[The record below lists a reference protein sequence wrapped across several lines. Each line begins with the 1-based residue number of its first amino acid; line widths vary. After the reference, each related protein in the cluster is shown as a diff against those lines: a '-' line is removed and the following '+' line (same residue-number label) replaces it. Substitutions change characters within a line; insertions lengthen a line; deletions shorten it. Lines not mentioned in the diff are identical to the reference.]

1 MFLRTK
7 GAVQARTNHSVVAP
21 VVASVLA
28 LPMYHLITHHL
39 LAVDFH
45 QEGTKVTDM
54 LLGQGQDMIGIVN
67 PHPDLVTNL
76 DLRRPGLATVRES
89 VTLTDHQGLT
99 VNYRRGLAVAV
110 NVAIVASPLLDL
122 GIVTLLGLIAT
133 IGIEIIGIIGIVII
147 GRPIN
152 VGRKHKLFL

>member
-54 LLGQGQDMIGIVN
+54 LLGQGQDMIGIVTVIVN

-76 DLRRPGLATVRES
+76 DFRRPGLATERERDPNRSSRFDRES
-89 VTLTDHQGLT
+89 SSRFSSGGERGD
-99 VNYRRGLAVAV
+99 RRESSSRFGDRNSSRFDRDNRDRDNRDNRDRDNRETNKRWA
-110 NVAIVASPLLDL
+110 
-122 GIVTLLGLIAT
+122 
-133 IGIEIIGIIGIVII
+133 
-147 GRPIN
+147 
-152 VGRKHKLFL
+152 